1 MLKQTDPYS
10 FALGV
15 CEAFCEV
22 VRAGVK
28 RVALSHPFTEDELQN
43 TLGEDFLPACEIIA
57 QKYGCKAYYLKEPL
71 ITDLFPVSL
80 NRGKQNV
87 VFYREDRDL
96 EEFLSIQRNKQKLIA
111 ENNYTGEDRRQIA
124 VRYGHL
130 LSYSDEAIARYLV
143 QNTELELPKE
153 HPYVHDH

>member
-1 MLKQTDPYS
+1 MSKQIDAYS

-28 RVALSHPFTEDELQN
+28 RIALSHPFTEDELQN
-43 TLGEDFLPACEIIA
+43 ALGADFLPACEA
-57 QKYGCKAYYLKEPL
+57 VARKYGCKAYYLKEPL

-96 EEFLSIQRNKQKLIA
+96 KEFLSIQHDKQTLIA
-111 ENNYTGEDRRQIA
+111 ENNYTG
-124 VRYGHL
+124 
-130 LSYSDEAIARYLV
+130 
-143 QNTELELPKE
+143 
-153 HPYVHDH
+153 

>member
-1 MLKQTDPYS
+1 MSKQIDAYS

-28 RVALSHPFTEDELQN
+28 RIALSHPFTEDELQN
-43 TLGEDFLPACEIIA
+43 VLGADFL
-57 QKYGCKAYYLKEPL
+57 
-71 ITDLFPVSL
+71 PVSL
-80 NRGKQNV
+80 NSGKQNV

-96 EEFLSIQRNKQKLIA
+96 KEFLSIQHDKQTLIA
-111 ENNYTGEDRRQIA
+111 ENNYTGENRRQIA

-130 LSYSDEAIARYLV
+130 LSYSDEAIARYLS
-143 QNTELELPKE
+143 QNTELE
-153 HPYVHDH
+153 

>member
-1 MLKQTDPYS
+1 MSKQIDAYS

-28 RVALSHPFTEDELQN
+28 RIALSHPFTEDELQN
-43 TLGEDFLPACEIIA
+43 ALGADFLPACEA
-57 QKYGCKAYYLKEPL
+57 VARKYGCKAYYLKEPL

-96 EEFLSIQRNKQKLIA
+96 KEFLSIQHDKQTLLA
-111 ENNYTGEDRRQIA
+111 ENNYTDENRRQIA

-130 LSYSDEAIARYLV
+130 LSYSDEAIARYLS
-143 QNTELELPKE
+143 QNTELE
-153 HPYVHDH
+153 

>member
-1 MLKQTDPYS
+1 MSKQIDAYS

-28 RVALSHPFTEDELQN
+28 RIALSHPFTEDELQN
-43 TLGEDFLPACEIIA
+43 ALGADFLPACEA
-57 QKYGCKAYYLKEPL
+57 VARKYGCKAYYLKEPL

-80 NRGKQNV
+80 NRSKQNI

-96 EEFLSIQRNKQKLIA
+96 KEFLSIQHDKQTLYGRKPPP
-111 ENNYTGEDRRQIA
+111 NRRA
-124 VRYGHL
+124 LRA
-130 LSYSDEAIARYLV
+130 SALV
-143 QNTELELPKE
+143 QRRSHRPLFIAKYRTRVIKGAPLCP
-153 HPYVHDH
+153 

>member
-1 MLKQTDPYS
+1 MSKQIDAYS

-28 RVALSHPFTEDELQN
+28 RIALSHPFTEDELQN
-43 TLGEDFLPACEIIA
+43 ALGADFLPACEA
-57 QKYGCKAYYLKEPL
+57 VARKYGCKAYYLKEPL

-80 NRGKQNV
+80 
-87 VFYREDRDL
+87 DRNL
-96 EEFLSIQRNKQKLIA
+96 EEFLSIQHDKQALIA
-111 ENNYTGEDRRQIA
+111 ENHYTGENRRQIA

-130 LSYSDEAIARYLV
+130 LSYSDEAIARYLA
-143 QNTELELPKE
+143 QNTELE
-153 HPYVHDH
+153 

>member
-1 MLKQTDPYS
+1 MSKQIDAYS

-28 RVALSHPFTEDELQN
+28 RIALSHPFTEDELQN
-43 TLGEDFLPACEIIA
+43 ALGADFLPACEA
-57 QKYGCKAYYLKEPL
+57 VARKYGCKVYYLKEPL
-71 ITDLFPVSL
+71 ITDLFPISL

-87 VFYREDRDL
+87 VFYPEDRDL
-96 EEFLSIQRNKQKLIA
+96 KEFLSIQHDKQTLIA
-111 ENNYTGEDRRQIA
+111 ENNYTGENRRQIA

-130 LSYSDEAIARYLV
+130 LSYSDEAIARYLA
-143 QNTELELPKE
+143 QNTELE
-153 HPYVHDH
+153 

>member
-1 MLKQTDPYS
+1 MSKRIDAYS
-10 FALGV
+10 FAIGV

-28 RVALSHPFTEDELQN
+28 RIALSHPFTEDELQN
-43 TLGEDFLPACEIIA
+43 ALGTDFLPACEA
-57 QKYGCKAYYLKEPL
+57 VARKYGCKAYYLKEPL

-87 VFYREDRDL
+87 VFYCEDRDL
-96 EEFLSIQRNKQKLIA
+96 KEFLSIQHDKQTLIA
-111 ENNYTGEDRRQIA
+111 ENNYTGENRRQIA

-130 LSYSDEAIARYLV
+130 LSYSDEAIARYLS
-143 QNTELELPKE
+143 QNTELE
-153 HPYVHDH
+153 

>member
-1 MLKQTDPYS
+1 MSKQIDAYS

-28 RVALSHPFTEDELQN
+28 RIALSHPFTEAELQN
-43 TLGEDFLPACEIIA
+43 TLGADFLSACEAIA
-57 QKYGCKAYYLKEPL
+57 AQYGCKAYYLKEPL

-80 NRGKQNV
+80 NRNKQNV
-87 VFYREDRDL
+87 LFYREDRDL
-96 EEFLSIQRNKQKLIA
+96 EEFLNIQSDKRRLVEQDR
-111 ENNYTGEDRRQIA
+111 YTGENRRQIA

-130 LSYSDEAIARYLV
+130 LSYSEEAIARYLA
-143 QNTELELPKE
+143 QNTELE
-153 HPYVHDH
+153 

>member
-1 MLKQTDPYS
+1 MSKQIDAYS

-28 RVALSHPFTEDELQN
+28 RIALSHPFTEDELQN
-43 TLGEDFLPACEIIA
+43 ALGADFLPACEA
-57 QKYGCKAYYLKEPL
+57 VARKYGCKAYYLKEPL

-80 NRGKQNV
+80 NRGKQNI

-96 EEFLSIQRNKQKLIA
+96 EEFLNIQSDKRRLVEQDR
-111 ENNYTGEDRRQIA
+111 YTGENRRQIA

-130 LSYSDEAIARYLV
+130 LSYSEEAIARYLA
-143 QNTELELPKE
+143 QNTELE
-153 HPYVHDH
+153 

>member
-1 MLKQTDPYS
+1 MAKPIDQYS

-28 RVALSHPFTEDELQN
+28 RIALSHPFTENELQN
-43 TLGEDFLPACEIIA
+43 TLGADFLPACEIVA
-57 QKYGCKAYYLKEPL
+57 QKYGCKAYYAKEPL

-87 VFYREDRDL
+87 IFYREDRDL
-96 EEFLSIQRNKQKLIA
+96 EEFLSIQRDKQTLIA
-111 ENNYTGEDRRQIA
+111 ENNYTDENRRQIA

-130 LSYSDEAIARYLV
+130 LSYSDEAIARYLA
-143 QNTELELPKE
+143 QNTELE
-153 HPYVHDH
+153 

>member
-1 MLKQTDPYS
+1 MSKQIDAYS

-28 RVALSHPFTEDELQN
+28 RIAL
-43 TLGEDFLPACEIIA
+43 GADFLSACEA
-57 QKYGCKAYYLKEPL
+57 VARKYGCKAYYLKEPL

-80 NRGKQNV
+80 NRSKQNI

-96 EEFLSIQRNKQKLIA
+96 EEFLSIQHDKQALIA
-111 ENNYTGEDRRQIA
+111 ENNYTGENRRQIA

-130 LSYSDEAIARYLV
+130 LSYSDEAIARYLA
-143 QNTELELPKE
+143 QNTELE
-153 HPYVHDH
+153 